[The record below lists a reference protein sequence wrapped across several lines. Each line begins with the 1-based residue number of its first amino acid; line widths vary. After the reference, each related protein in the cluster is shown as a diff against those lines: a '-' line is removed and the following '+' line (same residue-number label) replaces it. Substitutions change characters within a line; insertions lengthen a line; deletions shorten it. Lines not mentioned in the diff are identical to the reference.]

1 MRRDILNKRQRRPTH
16 PGELL
21 REEILPAV
29 EISQQRLADLLNV
42 SRQTINEIVTEKRSI
57 SIDMAY
63 RLGRVFNMDPSTWI
77 RMQEA
82 VDVWETLQANAEEY
96 KKIQPFA
103 KRG

>member
-1 MRRDILNKRQRRPTH
+1 MRTNILNNRERRPTH

-29 EISQQRLADLLNV
+29 EISQQRLAELLDV
-42 SRQTINEIVTEKRSI
+42 SRQTINEIVTEKRSV

-63 RLGRVFNMDPSTWI
+63 RLSRLFNMDPATWI

-82 VDVWETLQANAEEY
+82 VDVWETVRANADEY
-96 KKIQPFA
+96 KKIEPLA
-103 KRG
+103 K

>member
-1 MRRDILNKRQRRPTH
+1 MRTNILNNRERRPTH

-29 EISQQRLADLLNV
+29 EISQQRLAELLDV
-42 SRQTINEIVTEKRSI
+42 SRQTINEIVTEKRSV

-63 RLGRVFNMDPSTWI
+63 RLGRLFNMDPSTFI

-82 VDVWETLQANAEEY
+82 VDVWDILQANAKEY
-96 KKIQPFA
+96 EKIKPA
-103 KRG
+103 VK

>member
-1 MRRDILNKRQRRPTH
+1 MRTDILNNRKRRPTH

-21 REEILPAV
+21 REDILPHL
-29 EISQQRLADLLNV
+29 EMTQHKLAELLGV
-42 SRQTINEIVTEKRSI
+42 SRQTINEIVTEKRSV

-82 VDVWETLQANAEEY
+82 VDVWETLQANAKEY
-96 KKIQPFA
+96 EKIEPFA